1 MFENWL
7 TEFSVWQIKQFEDG
21 LNFTITWSILN
32 KIDATLVSPEMDW
45 KFLAVNWKSI
55 WSKAIG
61 KFESLWNFVSILDKW
76 TSDPNSHDVFIF
88 GTFSLFAKIQP
99 KQLSLLQIFLFF
111 KFTLVVCFHLI
122 LCIVFYKLSCFVA
135 VAKVCESQLYV
146 IGTTLRLHTHF
157 HIVFNFGH
165 YFLLTLFFYKINIH
179 LPFAVIVSSL
189 TSHPFG
195 SRIFISKTLQI
206 KSEFR
211 GTWFIQN

>member
-7 TEFSVWQIKQFEDG
+7 TEFSVWKIKQFEDG
-21 LNFTITWSILN
+21 SNFTITWSILN

-45 KFLAVNWKSI
+45 KFLALNWKSI

-61 KFESLWNFVSILDKW
+61 KFESLWNFVSILDKS

-99 KQLSLLQIFLFF
+99 KQLTLLQIFLFF

-146 IGTTLRLHTHF
+146 IGTTLRLHTHIF
-157 HIVFNFGH
+157 TMFSTLVITFCW
-165 YFLLTLFFYKINIH
+165 LFFFTK
-179 LPFAVIVSSL
+179 
-189 TSHPFG
+189 
-195 SRIFISKTLQI
+195 
-206 KSEFR
+206 
-211 GTWFIQN
+211 